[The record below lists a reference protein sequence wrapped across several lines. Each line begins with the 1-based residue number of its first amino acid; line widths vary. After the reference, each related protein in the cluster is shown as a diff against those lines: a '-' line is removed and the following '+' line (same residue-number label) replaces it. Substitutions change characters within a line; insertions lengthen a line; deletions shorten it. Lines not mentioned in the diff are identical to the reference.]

1 MNDCGSAVMTVRSCE
16 GSLWVVPSMTS
27 WPSVHSGL
35 EDTRPAR
42 VRPPFRIAP
51 ATSQPISP
59 FRGGV
64 LRRCKAWRSSGNRS
78 VPRTRSPQQPRASSA
93 AIMPDN
99 ARSLP
104 VISSPATPPTRPRP
118 EASGEPR
125 WRTPIPGVPFCESSG
140 GWRFADV
147 CSRAWNYAVR
157 LVPAASWHTGVSDT
171 IILCGGGSQFPIDQ
185 HVVGGKLRK
194 SPGGPP
200 G

>member
-1 MNDCGSAVMTVRSCE
+1 VNDCGAAVMTVRSCE

-35 EDTRPAR
+35 EA
-42 VRPPFRIAP
+42 
-51 ATSQPISP
+51 
-59 FRGGV
+59 GG
-64 LRRCKAWRSSGNRS
+64 SSGNRS

-99 ARSLP
+99 AQSLP

-125 WRTPIPGVPFCESSG
+125 WRIPTPGDPFCESSG
-140 GWRFADV
+140 GWRFADI

-185 HVVGGKLRK
+185 HEVGGKLRK